1 MMNYIEKMKVLMM
14 MIKFKMKMKNIKK
27 DIKKER
33 NINMIQKI
41 KEIFT

>member
-14 MIKFKMKMKNIKK
+14 MIKYKMRMMNIKR

-33 NINMIQKI
+33 NINMILKI

>member
-14 MIKFKMKMKNIKK
+14 MIKYKMKMMNIKR

-33 NINMIQKI
+33 NINMILKI

>member
-14 MIKFKMKMKNIKK
+14 MSKFKMKMKNIKK

-41 KEIFT
+41 KDFFT